1 MGMDGIQGVISMCQW
16 SGEIDRIRDAVADVQ
31 RDSFSAMKRKEVRC
45 YTVLVEKNFRA
56 GE

>member
-16 SGEIDRIRDAVADVQ
+16 FGEIDGTRDVVVDVQ
-31 RDSFSAMKRKEVRC
+31 RDSFSAMERSEVRC